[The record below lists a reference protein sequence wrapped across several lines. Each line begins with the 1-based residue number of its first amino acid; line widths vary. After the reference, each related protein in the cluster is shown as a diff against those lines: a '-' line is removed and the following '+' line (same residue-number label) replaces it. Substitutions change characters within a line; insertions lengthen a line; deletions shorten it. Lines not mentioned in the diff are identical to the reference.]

1 MKMRRLIKFLLV
13 PAAFIRG
20 RCLFEGVVYSSNYGI
35 YACITDALTSPSFQI
50 SGISCWG
57 GGGGGVRAHPN
68 CVQHPLPPEKL
79 CYSIVI
85 YIEKIDFRAHEI
97 LFKALLPSPEY

>member
-1 MKMRRLIKFLLV
+1 MHLPVLV
-13 PAAFIRG
+13 FRSVGSAAG
-20 RCLFEGVVYSSNYGI
+20 EGE
-35 YACITDALTSPSFQI
+35 
-50 SGISCWG
+50 